1 MKRWWLVLALLLSVG
16 VNLGILATLAVSRQR
31 AEPPGPPS
39 ESERGVRGPELEG
52 RISERVHHLARE
64 LGLEGEKR
72 ERFVELQRSFIE
84 NAIRARMKVWRLQG
98 ELREQ
103 LGAREPDRAQID
115 QLVQELGQAH
125 TQLETVLVENIF
137 ATRELLDPEQ
147 QKRYLHL
154 LARWRR
160 THGEREGPLDWERRF
175 GPPDGRGPGRRPR
188 GFLDRRLDRRPG
200 EPPKDERPPET
211 ERPPPG

>member
-31 AEPPGPPS
+31 GEPPGPPS

-84 NAIRARMKVWRLQG
+84 SAIRARMKVWRLQA

-103 LGAREPDRAQID
+103 LGGPDPDRTRID
-115 QLVQELGQAH
+115 QLAQELGQAH
-125 TQLETVLVENIF
+125 TQLETVLIENIF

-160 THGEREGPLDWERRF
+160 DHGEREGPLDWEHRF
-175 GPPDGRGPGRRPR
+175 GPPDGRGPGRRPG
-188 GFLDRRLDRRPG
+188 GFLERRLDRRPG
-200 EPPKDERPPET
+200 EPPKDERPP
-211 ERPPPG
+211 PG